1 MCQNRFVGV
10 QPGRLAWIGM
20 IRFLP
25 STDARILIQ
34 AVEEGSEPH
43 KTGLKPGDR
52 IISLAQETGEFVIS
66 SVDADDWYFWTNDT
80 SITVLRDSMQL
91 QFNLD
96 PSKNRSLEGIT
107 SQFTYDSKQQ
117 CIWLKINTEH
127 RIRDS

>member
-1 MCQNRFVGV
+1 M
-10 QPGRLAWIGM
+10 
-20 IRFLP
+20 
-25 STDARILIQ
+25 
-34 AVEEGSEPH
+34 EEGSEPH

-96 PSKNRSLEGIT
+96 PSKNRSLDGIT